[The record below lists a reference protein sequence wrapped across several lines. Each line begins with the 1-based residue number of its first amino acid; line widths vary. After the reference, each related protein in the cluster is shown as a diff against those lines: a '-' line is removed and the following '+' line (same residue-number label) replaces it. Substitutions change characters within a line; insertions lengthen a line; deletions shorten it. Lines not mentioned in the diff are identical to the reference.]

1 MIKTIL
7 TILWLSL
14 GATALAENVVIKFI
28 VDTRGA
34 FHPKRTLGIVDA
46 ENRNNPFIR
55 NFMDDPLQMKTTRT
69 DQFKDSTT
77 EIFTIT
83 YAVTKEKCYFF
94 TDGFGQ
100 EILLS
105 PGSGDTITV
114 HLSRPRVVNNSAMLN
129 DSIVSPWFSLYE
141 FDRRHAYV
149 HFFDSLARLHG
160 DINVRLTYSY
170 KLSKNR
176 LPEYLSLVKKVYRD
190 RLDFFRQFCNR
201 NYFPEKLKY
210 YALKEIQYA
219 FYDDLLD
226 PILYYN
232 NVNDYPS
239 DLVDSLNHI
248 GDDLNDTDLFHNTS
262 LYRKI
267 FSNYIFCVKIQRSK
281 EYRDST
287 HLADAYSF
295 CESHLKEQI
304 RDYLEA
310 VLLNEYIK
318 YDPHQWVRTLYPAY
332 LTSAATSFWKKDIDS
347 LYNLYINLSPPT
359 REEILSL
366 ALDSGQ
372 DGKVTLRD
380 IAVKHLILV
389 DCWATWCLPCKAE
402 QPFLDTITQ
411 DFSEKVQFIAL
422 SADVNI
428 AKWLNYH
435 RHAGSGQKNIADY
448 HAPGAFEN
456 LFFKKLHISAIPRYV
471 LLSDKGEVIDQ
482 SMPRPSDMVAFRNK
496 LRSYLK
502 LIPSSL

>member
-7 TILWLSL
+7 TIIWLTL
-14 GATALAENVVIKFI
+14 GLSAVAENIVIKFI
-28 VDTRGA
+28 VDTRRN
-34 FHPKRTLGIVDA
+34 FHPKRTLGITDA

-55 NFMDDPLQMKTTRT
+55 NFMDEDLQKKMTRT
-69 DQFKDSTT
+69 EIYKDSTT

-83 YAVTKEKCYFF
+83 YVVSKEKCYFL

-105 PGSGDTITV
+105 PQSGDTITV
-114 HLSRPRVVNNSAMLN
+114 HLSGPRIVDNNAMLN
-129 DSIVSPWFSLYE
+129 DSIVSPWFSSYE

-170 KLSKNR
+170 KLSNNR
-176 LPEYLSLVKKVYRD
+176 LSEYLPLVKKVYQD
-190 RLDFFRQFCNR
+190 RLDFFRQFCDR

-210 YALKEIQYA
+210 YALKEIEYA

-232 NVNDYPS
+232 NSSDYPS
-239 DLVDSLNHI
+239 DLLDSLNNI
-248 GDDLNDTDLFHNTS
+248 GHDLNDPDLFNNTS

-267 FSNYIFCVKIQRSK
+267 IGNYIFCVKIPRRK

-287 HLADAYSF
+287 HLADAFSF
-295 CESHLKEQI
+295 CNSHLTGKI
-304 RDYLEA
+304 RDYMEA

-318 YDPHQWVRTLYPAY
+318 YDPRQWVRTVYPAY
-332 LTSAATSFWKKDIDS
+332 LKSAANSNWKKDIDS
-347 LYNLYINLSPPT
+347 LYNLYVNLSPPT

-372 DGKVTLRD
+372 NGKVKLRD
-380 IAVKHLILV
+380 IAVKRLILI

-402 QPFLDTITQ
+402 QPFLDTIAR

-422 SADVNI
+422 SADINM

-435 RHAGSGQKNIADY
+435 RRSGSGQRNIVDY

-456 LFFKKLHISAIPRYV
+456 LLFKKLNISSIPRYV
-471 LLSDKGEVIDQ
+471 LLSDKGEVIDK
-482 SMPRPSDMVAFRNK
+482 SMPRPSDMAAFRNK
-496 LRSYLK
+496 LQSYLNLYK
-502 LIPSSL
+502 